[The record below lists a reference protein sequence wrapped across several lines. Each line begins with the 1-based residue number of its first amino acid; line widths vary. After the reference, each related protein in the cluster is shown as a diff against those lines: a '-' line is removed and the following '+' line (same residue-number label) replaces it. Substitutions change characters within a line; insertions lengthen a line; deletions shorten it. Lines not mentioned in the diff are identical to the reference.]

1 MKSFINVAFSKLD
14 SSVVDETDSGAVV
27 VFFLKFVVSIL
38 NLQSEVEVTTQSQ
51 SDGEDR
57 DLKYPA
63 VWLTSLEDETW
74 HSAILFSLFWP
85 SSPCWLSHSVLVSP
99 FIIRPV
105 ASPVHTTPPHTT
117 PPHPSLCVITVRA
130 AVQGKPLFY
139 WSLECSLYYWCA
151 VAEE

>member
-14 SSVVDETDSGAVV
+14 SSVVDETDSGAAV
-27 VFFLKFVVSIL
+27 VFSLKFVVSIL

-105 ASPVHTTPPHTT
+105 ASPVHTTHHTT
-117 PPHPSLCVITVRA
+117 TSLCASSLCV
-130 AVQGKPLFY
+130 PLY
-139 WSLECSLYYWCA
+139 RENHYSTGAWNVLYIIGVLWLRNK
-151 VAEE
+151 E